1 MQRVIPPKMTNTT
14 RETAQVMY
22 TACAAAHGTGFVWW
36 LATLDEGT
44 ALWQRT
50 CPEATQLFDLAD
62 LTDIFEDPDMIIGS
76 ADADVD
82 LETLR
87 IVEIVER
94 TTITLFDATEQYI
107 NTVLPE

>member
-1 MQRVIPPKMTNTT
+1 
-14 RETAQVMY
+14 
-22 TACAAAHGTGFVWW
+22 
-36 LATLDEGT
+36 
-44 ALWQRT
+44 
-50 CPEATQLFDLAD
+50 
-62 LTDIFEDPDMIIGS
+62 MIIGS